1 MSAARLGLLSVLVI
15 SAVLWTGCGTP
26 DVSRLSAS
34 GVSASDNDSLPTIP
48 PFDGTSI
55 DAAVKD
61 NVGMM
66 GPHPTD
72 EEIGPACQALHRAQ
86 WDYMSMGMRTSGR
99 TTSIAAA
106 ITMYASGDQLVDYC
120 KSKIGTNAAGQMLP
134 CANVQ
139 DQFMRRV
146 VRLYQETGQYPGRIQ
161 SIRPLPESFHMEQYA
176 EYLLPNAQGYTTH
189 HVEHRIEMDFMM
201 KYQDGE
207 EKTVTMQGS
216 MNPDS
221 CSWKGVGS
229 KIKISPTSTPPATM
243 TPAPTRTPAPKAT
256 WPPTLMPTIPNSVLF
271 PSGNTYS
278 SCEDAEAAGEE
289 RIKGKWGPGS
299 GFPAAMVMS
308 ELDGDGDGVVCER

>member
-207 EKTVTMQGS
+207 EKTVTHA
-216 MNPDS
+216 
-221 CSWKGVGS
+221 GVH
-229 KIKISPTSTPPATM
+229 
-243 TPAPTRTPAPKAT
+243 
-256 WPPTLMPTIPNSVLF
+256 
-271 PSGNTYS
+271 
-278 SCEDAEAAGEE
+278 E
-289 RIKGKWGPGS
+289 PG
-299 GFPAAMVMS
+299 
-308 ELDGDGDGVVCER
+308 